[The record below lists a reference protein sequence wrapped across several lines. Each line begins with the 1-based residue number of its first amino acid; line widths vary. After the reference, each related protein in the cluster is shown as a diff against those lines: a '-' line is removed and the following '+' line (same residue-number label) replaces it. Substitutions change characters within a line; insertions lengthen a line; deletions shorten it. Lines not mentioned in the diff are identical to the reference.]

1 MSSFLEV
8 FKNRDLIWEGL
19 RNKMF
24 KKEHVEAVYEERMN
38 ICRGCESFDDTGKGC
53 AIKGSQPCCNKLNGG
68 CGCSLSIKAR
78 SLGTDCPKKKWLAV
92 VSTQEEAMIKHQI
105 NQNETDNKRG

>member
-1 MSSFLEV
+1 MSKLIEI

-19 RNKMF
+19 RNKLF
-24 KKEHVEAVYEERMN
+24 KKEHVEAVYEERIS
-38 ICRGCESFDDTGKGC
+38 ICKGCESYDTTGKGC
-53 AIKGSQPCCNKLNGG
+53 AIKGSQPCCNKNNGG

-92 VSTQEEAMIKHQI
+92 TTEQEDAMIKHQI
-105 NQNETDNKRG
+105 AEHEAKNKG